1 MQLVCAHFFNEN
13 EEQII
18 PYILGRVAHIV
29 SMGLLGDESD
39 IILVKMNEVLKRKMT
54 TNSDN
59 KSMINMIMVYYI
71 SFTSKANANDLLA
84 MATND

>member
-1 MQLVCAHFFNEN
+1 
-13 EEQII
+13 
-18 PYILGRVAHIV
+18 
-29 SMGLLGDESD
+29 MGLLGDESD

>member
-1 MQLVCAHFFNEN
+1 
-13 EEQII
+13 
-18 PYILGRVAHIV
+18 
-29 SMGLLGDESD
+29 MGLLEDESD
-39 IILVKMNEVLKRKMT
+39 IILVKLNEVLKRKMT

>member
-1 MQLVCAHFFNEN
+1 
-13 EEQII
+13 
-18 PYILGRVAHIV
+18 
-29 SMGLLGDESD
+29 MGLLEDESD